1 MEPAPELIQ
10 VVERIFKT
18 YASESADGV
27 IDSFSREP
35 GTSLIGTDGEE
46 FYSGFDTVA
55 AYLRVWFE
63 ERTPGAE
70 LESFVREN
78 IEAWKEGTVGWV
90 VMTNRMTVRD
100 RAERIS
106 RATLIF
112 HEDGAY
118 WRAVHWH
125 ASIGVANDEAFGKS
139 GTTSVDEILRL
150 VEDFQTPVETTA
162 ADGTVAVMFTDVA
175 GSTALMEHLG
185 ESRWLE
191 MFDWHAALVQQQ
203 TSMFGGAVVKN
214 QGDGFMLA
222 FPAMG
227 SAAACAIGLQRAISK
242 GFDGINI
249 HVRMGIHLGNAT
261 AESGDF
267 FGRTVVI
274 ASRLAEAASSDE
286 ILISEQATAVIG
298 DAFSVGPLRPFN
310 LKGLAGQL
318 LAAQLVWQD
327 ERVGPV
333 GIEPTTEGL

>member
-1 MEPAPELIQ
+1 VEPAPELIQ

-27 IDSFSREP
+27 IDIFSREP
-35 GTSLIGTDGEE
+35 GTSLIGTDGDE

-55 AYLRVWFE
+55 AFLRVWFAE
-63 ERTPGAE
+63 GTPGSE
-70 LESFVREN
+70 LELVRES

-90 VMTNRMTVRD
+90 VMSNRMKVPD
-100 RAERIS
+100 RGVHTS

-112 HEDGAY
+112 HEDGAH

-125 ASIGVANDEAFGKS
+125 ASIGVSNQEAFGKS
-139 GTTSVDEILRL
+139 GTTSIDEIVRL
-150 VEDFQTPVETTA
+150 VEEFQTPVETAA
-162 ADGTVAVMFTDVA
+162 ADGTVAVMFTDVV
-175 GSTALMEHLG
+175 GSTALMEQLG

-191 MFDWHAALVQQQ
+191 IFNRHAALVQQQ

-242 GFDGINI
+242 GFEGINI

-274 ASRLAEAASSDE
+274 ASRLSAAASSDE
-286 ILISEQATAVIG
+286 ILISEEAAAAIG
-298 DAFSVGPLRPFN
+298 DAFSVGALRQFN
-310 LKGLAGQL
+310 LKGLAGDL
-318 LAAQLVWQD
+318 LAAQLTWQ
-327 ERVGPV
+327 
-333 GIEPTTEGL
+333 